1 MPSINMGDMGDM
13 GDVGN
18 MSGGGG
24 RIGMVQPDRVD
35 LPFVGDRSGGVG
47 GLDAYDEWTWEPDS
61 EAADGKKIDLNSLV
75 DTSAQWRRRDWAAEW
90 WAWLVVSEFA
100 ATSDWRDSIK
110 LKLWAPDYQQQEI
123 DNLIRMA
130 QDERPDALS
139 EIVAQG
145 ATYEDF
151 MAYFLSLLKMTPG
164 SCPATYLLL
173 HVAGLVGIMVTMH
186 FKQNPDGKS
195 EGAEGKLPPRAR
207 PSQVCPALMPPIAV
221 PGHPSFPSGHATQ
234 SMLMALCAGEAMVG
248 RSPPTN
254 GSTSTGG
261 WPSLLQTLARRIA
274 TNREIAGLHFRSDSV
289 AGFQLAMKTFNL
301 LKNVPGFA
309 TILTNAKKEWSPQ
322 ASGQAP
328 AAAPEP
334 APPAE

>member
-1 MPSINMGDMGDM
+1 MPGINMGDM

-47 GLDAYDEWTWEPDS
+47 KLDKNGEWIWQPDS
-61 EAADGKKIDLNSLV
+61 NAADGKQIDLNSLV
-75 DTSAQWRRRDWAAEW
+75 DAGAQWRRRDWAAEW
-90 WAWLVVSEFA
+90 YAWLVVAEFA
-100 ATSDWRDSIK
+100 ATSGWREKIR
-110 LKLWAPDYQQQEI
+110 LKLWAPGNEQQEI
-123 DNLIRMA
+123 GNLIRMA
-130 QDERPDALS
+130 QDERPDALA

-164 SCPATYLLL
+164 SYPATYLLL

-186 FKQNPDGKS
+186 FKQNPDGQLDEAAS
-195 EGAEGKLPPRAR
+195 KLPPRAR

-234 SMLMALCAGEAMVG
+234 SMLMALCAGEAMVD

-254 GSTSTGG
+254 EATSTGG

-289 AGFQLAMKTFNL
+289 AGFQLAMKSFAL
-301 LKNVPGFA
+301 LKDAVPGFA
-309 TILTNAKKEWSPQ
+309 AVLANAKTEWSPQ
-322 ASGQAP
+322 KSGQA
-328 AAAPEP
+328 AAAVQPS
-334 APPAE
+334 PPAE